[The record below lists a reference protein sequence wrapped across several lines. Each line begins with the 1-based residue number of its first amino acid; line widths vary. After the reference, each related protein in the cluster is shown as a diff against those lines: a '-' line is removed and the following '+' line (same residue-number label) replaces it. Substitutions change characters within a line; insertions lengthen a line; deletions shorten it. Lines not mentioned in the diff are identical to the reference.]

1 MKIRPEMFSK
11 VHFYRLSCHR
21 NSCSPRLTLHAVTLV
36 CHVYCFCTYLSV
48 FLVCLPQVPTDVSM
62 GLLAE
67 PQVAMFCGKL
77 NMHINVQ
84 SGKWEPDPSS
94 TKSCIGTKEGILQYC
109 QEVMCGSCVGRLKD
123 LE

>member
-1 MKIRPEMFSK
+1 
-11 VHFYRLSCHR
+11 
-21 NSCSPRLTLHAVTLV
+21 
-36 CHVYCFCTYLSV
+36 
-48 FLVCLPQVPTDVSM
+48 M

-84 SGKWEPDPSS
+84 SGKWEPDPSG

-109 QEVMCGSCVGRLKD
+109 QQVFRELHSTAETEKHRGTDRARRAGKAVGTIKCNVSSTGVP
-123 LE
+123 

>member
-1 MKIRPEMFSK
+1 
-11 VHFYRLSCHR
+11 
-21 NSCSPRLTLHAVTLV
+21 
-36 CHVYCFCTYLSV
+36 
-48 FLVCLPQVPTDVSM
+48 M

-84 SGKWEPDPSS
+84 SGKWEPDPSG

-109 QEVMCGSCVGRLKD
+109 QEVKVWGVCGCIFNFFFLYAQLFISPVESIKSD
-123 LE
+123 ITQWY